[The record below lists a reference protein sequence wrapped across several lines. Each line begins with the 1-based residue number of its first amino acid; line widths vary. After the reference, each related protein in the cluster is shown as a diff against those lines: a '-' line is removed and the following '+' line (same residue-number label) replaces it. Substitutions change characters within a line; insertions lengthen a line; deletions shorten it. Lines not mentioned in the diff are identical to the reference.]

1 MNAPSPIALAGRIPP
16 APILAV
22 LSRYRREEIEGFIE
36 IAIGLLDMTDGDADL
51 EPNGDLE
58 GECSEE
64 GVTTSLALAH
74 HSGPGCPIS
83 DCDTAVDDEPCDPES
98 DAAL

>member
-51 EPNGDLE
+51 EPNGDHE

-64 GVTTSLALAH
+64 GITTSFALAR
-74 HSGPGCPIS
+74 HSGPGCAIS
-83 DCDTAVDDEPCDPES
+83 DCDSAVDDQPCDPES